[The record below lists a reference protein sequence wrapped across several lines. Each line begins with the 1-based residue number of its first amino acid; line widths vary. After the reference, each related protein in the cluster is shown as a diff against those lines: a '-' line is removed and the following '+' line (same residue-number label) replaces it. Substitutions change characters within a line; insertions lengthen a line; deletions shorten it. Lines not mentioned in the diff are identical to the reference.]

1 MEQIRLP
8 LGVESF
14 AELRESGCYYID
26 KTGFIR
32 ELLDDVFK
40 VDLITRPH
48 RFGKTLMVSMTCLW
62 QRPATMGIMTICW
75 M

>member
-26 KTGFIR
+26 KTGFRAVRI
-32 ELLDDVFK
+32 
-40 VDLITRPH
+40 
-48 RFGKTLMVSMTCLW
+48 
-62 QRPATMGIMTICW
+62 IMES
-75 M
+75 

>member
-32 ELLDDVFK
+32 ELLYDVFK
-40 VDLITRPH
+40 VDLITRPR
-48 RFGKTLMVSMTCLW
+48 RF
-62 QRPATMGIMTICW
+62 
-75 M
+75 